1 MILCIADVL
10 SRDEVTDLRRTLERA
25 AFEDGRAT
33 AGWNARDVKLN
44 TQLAPRSP
52 QARALARV
60 VAGALRRSP
69 VFELAVRP
77 KTVRPIL
84 FSRYEAG
91 MQYGTHVDDAL
102 MGRGTARAARSD
114 VSFTVFLADPG
125 SYDGGE
131 LVMEG
136 TQGEQAFKLDPGAVV
151 AYPSS
156 SLHRVEPVTRGVRLA
171 AVGWAQS
178 LVRDPAR
185 RELLFDLDTA
195 RRALFERHGKTR
207 EFDLLSKTFANLLRM
222 WAEP

>member
-10 SRDEVTDLRRTLERA
+10 SRDEAADLRRALERA
-25 AFEDGRAT
+25 PFEDGRAT
-33 AGWNARDVKLN
+33 AGWNARQVKRN
-44 TQLAPRSP
+44 TQLPPRSP

-60 VAGALRRSP
+60 VAAALRRNP

-77 KTVRPIL
+77 KAVRPIL
-84 FSRYEAG
+84 FARYEPG
-91 MQYGTHVDDAL
+91 MQYGTHVDDAV
-102 MGRGTARAARSD
+102 MSRGASRATRSD
-114 VSFTVFLADPG
+114 VSFTLFLADPA

-136 TQGEQAFKLDPGAVV
+136 PQGEQAFKLDPGALV

-156 SLHRVEPVTRGVRLA
+156 SLHRVEPVTRGVRLV

-195 RRALFERHGKTR
+195 RRTLFERHGKTR